1 MFERKTGFLALVAVM
16 VGGAALS
23 PAALGQQTTKTVRT
37 KSHLPSVAFVTET
50 GEQKIPSEKVQL
62 AETKAKPVS
71 MAKLATDN
79 AVTQSLQSAGNSVA
93 SEAASH
99 AGSRIAGGAIG
110 SAAGGALSGVFSQ
123 HKTQQMTYIWAVQ
136 GPASS
141 NIAPT
146 DQPDINV
153 NYADTP
159 GVNADDFEPAIVIL
173 TPSQNSWRLIG
184 ATQGKEGA
192 AANSAVDWQVYTK
205 FLEDRIKVKSEK
217 LAPGKYKISPATP
230 FLPGEYAVVLRPV
243 NKSMKF
249 SGADISRG
257 RGDGMIF
264 NSAWTFQVTPPSED
278 N

>member
-1 MFERKTGFLALVAVM
+1 MFERKAGFLALLAVM
-16 VGGAALS
+16 VSGAALS
-23 PAALGQQTTKTVRT
+23 PVVLGQQTTKTVRT
-37 KSHLPSVAFVTET
+37 KSHLPSVSFVAET

-62 AETKAKPVS
+62 AESKAKPVS

-79 AVTQSLQSAGNSVA
+79 AVTQSLQSAGNTAA

-99 AGSRIAGGAIG
+99 AGSRIAGGAVG
-110 SAAGGALSGVFSQ
+110 AAAGGALSGVFSQ

-146 DQPDINV
+146 DQPEINV
-153 NYADTP
+153 DYADTP

-192 AANSAVDWQVYTK
+192 ASNSSVDWQIYSK

-264 NSAWTFQVTPPSED
+264 NSAWSFQVTQPE
-278 N
+278 

>member
-1 MFERKTGFLALVAVM
+1 MFERKAGFLALLAV
-16 VGGAALS
+16 VVSGAMLS
-23 PAALGQQTTKTVRT
+23 PALLGQTTKTVRT
-37 KSHLPSVAFVTET
+37 KSHMPSVSFVTET
-50 GEQKIPSEKVQL
+50 GEQKIPLEKVQL
-62 AETKAKPVS
+62 AESKVKPTS

-79 AVTQSLQSAGNSVA
+79 AVTQSLQSAGNSAA

-192 AANSAVDWQVYTK
+192 ASNSSVDWQVYTK
-205 FLEDRIKVKSEK
+205 FLEDRIKVKSGK
-217 LAPGKYKISPATP
+217 LAPGKYKITPATP

-249 SGADISRG
+249 SGADISRS

-264 NSAWTFQVTPPSED
+264 NSAWSFQVTPPAD